1 MLAAL
6 ATIRR
11 RSKTWKSR
19 RVLGL
24 LLLRRGDAHAARGPF
39 MAAAADI
46 DTIVAGTDQP
56 ALRAS
61 FLGSPAVRE
70 VLAQAGR
77 A

>member
-1 MLAAL
+1 
-6 ATIRR
+6 
-11 RSKTWKSR
+11 
-19 RVLGL
+19 
-24 LLLRRGDAHAARGPF
+24 

-46 DTIVAGTDQP
+46 DTIVAGTDEP

>member
-1 MLAAL
+1 M
-6 ATIRR
+6 
-11 RSKTWKSR
+11 
-19 RVLGL
+19 LGL
-24 LLLRRGDAHAARGPF
+24 LLLRRGDATAARAAF
-39 MAAAADI
+39 VAAAADI
-46 DTIVAGTDQP
+46 DTIVRGTDEP